1 MNKENKENNNGEKKE
16 SKLRKTIN
24 FFNGIPKLAKLV
36 IAILIILGVFYLG
49 IMFSSIHSTQ
59 TKTTKFGLED
69 VGELVTQTAYL
80 TIVTDNEEH
89 REFFKLFNIPFT
101 ESRQIFSYD
110 IEVDASVDFAKISY
124 DINEEKYEIVVKV
137 PHAKIYKAT
146 LKTDSFREYLDSES
160 LFSRIDLQ
168 EQNEA
173 LKTMEEQAIKDAEAN
188 GLLNAADNNAKKLIE
203 GLIKSES
210 KYKEYKIIYEYIGG

>member
-1 MNKENKENNNGEKKE
+1 MENNENNNVEQKENKT
-16 SKLRKTIN
+16 RKTLKI
-24 FFNGIPKLAKLV
+24 FNRIPKLIKWIVGVL
-36 IAILIILGVFYLG
+36 LIIVVFYLG
-49 IMFSSIHSTQ
+49 IMFSSIRSTQ

-80 TIVTDNEEH
+80 TIVTDNVEH

-110 IEVDASVDFAKISY
+110 IEVDASVDFSKISY
-124 DINEEKYEIVVKV
+124 DINDEKSEIVVKV
-137 PHAKIYKAT
+137 PHSKVYKAT

-160 LFSRIDLQ
+160 LFSRIDLK

-173 LKTMEEQAIKDAEAN
+173 LKTMEEQAVKDAEAN
-188 GLLNAADNNAKKLIE
+188 GLLDAADNNAKKLIE

-210 KYKEYKIIYEYIGG
+210 KYKEYKIVYEYIGG